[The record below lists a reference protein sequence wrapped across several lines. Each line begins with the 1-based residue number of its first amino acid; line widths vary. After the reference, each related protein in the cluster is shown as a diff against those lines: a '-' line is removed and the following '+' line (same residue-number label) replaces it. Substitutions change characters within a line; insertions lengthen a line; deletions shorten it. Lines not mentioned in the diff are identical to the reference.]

1 VFEQIKCDIA
11 INGDSRSVITKKPV
25 SIPEV
30 VVLRHIHGDDSVT
43 NISVIGQW
51 DHDDEGERDRLGKM
65 FGDARII
72 EIFNQ
77 YGELPKSFQDAR
89 IEDVLLDPLFKQ
101 QMESKPAPK
110 PKTKAKKAKKAES

>member
-1 VFEQIKCDIA
+1 MFEQIKCDIA

-51 DHDDEGERDRLGKM
+51 DHDDESDDLQ
-65 FGDARII
+65 ARK
-72 EIFNQ
+72 NVWRCS
-77 YGELPKSFQDAR
+77 YHRNFQSVWRVA
-89 IEDVLLDPLFKQ
+89 
-101 QMESKPAPK
+101 
-110 PKTKAKKAKKAES
+110 

>member
-1 VFEQIKCDIA
+1 MFEQIKCDIA

-43 NISVIGQW
+43 NISVLGQW
-51 DHDDEGERDRLGKM
+51 DHDDESERDRLGKM

-89 IEDVLLDPLFKQ
+89 IEDVLLDPLFKKE
-101 QMESKPAPK
+101 MESKPAPK
-110 PKTKAKKAKKAES
+110 PKAKAKKAKKAES